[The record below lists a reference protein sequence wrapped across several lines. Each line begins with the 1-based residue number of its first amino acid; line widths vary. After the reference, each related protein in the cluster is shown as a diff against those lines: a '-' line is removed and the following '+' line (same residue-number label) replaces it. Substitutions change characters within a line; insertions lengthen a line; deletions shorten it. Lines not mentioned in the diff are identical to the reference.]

1 MLIFN
6 LGGAGIKKFEL
17 HASECDEGIVLLFVY
32 TISLWC
38 VDPNYPLNVS
48 KDNTLAN
55 MDTAQSKQYH
65 LTFAM
70 KYKGSFV
77 CCLALTF

>member
-38 VDPNYPLNVS
+38 VDLS
-48 KDNTLAN
+48 
-55 MDTAQSKQYH
+55 
-65 LTFAM
+65 LTELSI
-70 KYKGSFV
+70 KRK
-77 CCLALTF
+77 